1 MITRT
6 FPIVVADDLAAMRDF
21 YTGFL
26 GFTAA
31 YDSDWF
37 IDLQSPGE
45 PLLEIGVWVAGHE
58 LLPAG
63 LAGPPQGVMIDV
75 VVDDVDRSYADARDR
90 ALEILIELRDEPY
103 GQRRFVTKDP
113 AGTFVEVS
121 TPIPMS
127 S

>member
-6 FPIVVADDLAAMRDF
+6 FPILVADDLDAMRDF

-31 YDSDWF
+31 FDSDWF
-37 IDLQSPGE
+37 IDLQSPRE
-45 PLLEIGVWVAGHE
+45 PLLEIGVWISGHQ
-58 LLPAG
+58 LLPPG
-63 LAGPPQGVMIDV
+63 LSGPPQGVLIDV
-75 VVDDVDRSYADARDR
+75 VVDDVERCYAEARSRELAIA
-90 ALEILIELRDEPY
+90 IELRDEPY
-103 GQRRFVTKDP
+103 GQRRFVTRDP

-127 S
+127 A